1 MSPPTDIVPGLVS
14 VVIPTF
20 NRAAL
25 LIEAIRSAQAQT
37 YSPTEIIVVD
47 DGSTDDTAARVREI
61 PGARFLIQRN
71 AGPSS
76 ARERG
81 LRAARGEFIAF
92 LDSDDLWSPE
102 FLAESLRGLAMTGA
116 GFVFANWRDVD
127 AAGKVLCPDKF
138 AVRGYL
144 KDYPART
151 VGDWLALTPETA
163 RDLFLHHSATPPTAV
178 VMRRSCVPLGGWDAQ
193 ARVGEDRL
201 FLVDALFASGCSVAF
216 TAKPLW
222 SFRVHGANT
231 HAGSAQLG
239 KVAAADIY
247 SKKQILAKHGAKLTA
262 AQQQVLRHALAAD
275 YFDWGWHESQQGER
289 RAALRRFGESFRLHP
304 QLKPLLAMVKAL
316 VR

>member
-1 MSPPTDIVPGLVS
+1 MEIIPGLVS
-14 VVIPTF
+14 VVIPTY
-20 NRAAL
+20 NRAAML
-25 LIEAIRSAQAQT
+25 VEAIRSAQVQACA
-37 YSPTEIIVVD
+37 PMEIIVVD

-61 PGARFLIQRN
+61 PGVKFFIQRN
-71 AGPSS
+71 AGPSA

-81 LRAARGEFIAF
+81 LKSARGEFIAF

-102 FLAESLRGLAMTGA
+102 FLAESLRGLTATGA
-116 GFVFANWRDVD
+116 GFVFANWREVD
-127 AAGKVLCPDKF
+127 ATGKEICPDKF
-138 AVRGYL
+138 ATRTYL
-144 KDYPART
+144 KDFPARAI
-151 VGDWLALTPETA
+151 GDWLALTPEQA
-163 RDLFLHHSATPPTAV
+163 RDLFIRHSASPPTAV
-178 VMRRSCVPLGGWDAQ
+178 VMRRSCVPPGGWDAK

-201 FLVDALFASGCSVAF
+201 FFVDALFASGCAAAF
-216 TAKPLW
+216 TRRPLW
-222 SFRVHGANT
+222 SFRLHGANT
-231 HAGSAQLG
+231 HAGSTQLG

-304 QLKPLLAMVKAL
+304 RPRPLLAMVKAL